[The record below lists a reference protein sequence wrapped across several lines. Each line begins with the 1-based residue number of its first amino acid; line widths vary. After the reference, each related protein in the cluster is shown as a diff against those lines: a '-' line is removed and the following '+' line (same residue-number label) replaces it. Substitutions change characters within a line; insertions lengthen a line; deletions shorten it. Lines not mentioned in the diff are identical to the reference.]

1 MGIHV
6 QELEQPSFWLDALMN
21 LGPPL
26 VLITFALL
34 TILLVY
40 LAFRFKCKPNA
51 GGKPKN
57 R

>member
-6 QELEQPSFWLDALMN
+6 QESEQPSFWLDALMN

-26 VLITFALL
+26 VLITLALL

-40 LAFRFKCKPNA
+40 LTFRFKRKPNA